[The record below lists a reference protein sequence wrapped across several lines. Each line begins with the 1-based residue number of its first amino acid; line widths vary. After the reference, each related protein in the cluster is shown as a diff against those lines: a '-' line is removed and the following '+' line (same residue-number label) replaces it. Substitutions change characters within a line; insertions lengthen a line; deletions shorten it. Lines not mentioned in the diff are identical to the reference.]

1 VINKLIAFSLRHRL
15 LVLLLAV
22 VVAGAGLYSARRL
35 PIDAVPDITT
45 KQVQINVKEPA
56 LSAEDIETQ
65 ITYPIEVALSS
76 LPRRQEIR
84 SISQFGLSQVTVTF
98 DDAVDVYFARQLV
111 NERLIE
117 AREKLP
123 PTAQVELSPV
133 STGLGE
139 IYYLSLDS
147 AKYSLMDRRTMID
160 WIVAPQL
167 RRVAGLA
174 EVNTF
179 GGEAKQYQV
188 AVNPDRLR
196 AYKLNMRTV
205 LEALERS
212 NRNAGG
218 AYITRGA
225 EQEVVRGSGLIR
237 TLDDIRNIVLAT
249 AHTSPVT
256 VADVA
261 DVSAAP
267 AVRQGAMTRN
277 GEGEQVYAITLL
289 LMGENGRIVMER
301 VKDQVKAIQKSLPP
315 GAQLNGFLDRSE
327 LINRAIHT
335 AVKNLVEGGLLV
347 VAVLFLFLLQ
357 LRAGL
362 IVSSAIPL
370 AMLFALVGM
379 KYFNVSA
386 NLMSLGA
393 IDFGLIVDG
402 AIIIVENAIRLLA
415 EKRQHFG
422 RVLTRAEQDAT
433 IQNAAEEVIKPAAFG
448 MGIII
453 AAYIP
458 ILTLSGIEGKMFR
471 PMGQTVI
478 MALLGA
484 LIFALTVIPALCSF
498 FLNVRAEKINR
509 PLESVRRLYEPALK
523 ASVNHRVVTVG
534 AAALFFI
541 GCAALFPRLGSEFI
555 PDLDEGAI
563 ALEAVYAPS
572 ISLEQVVQRA
582 GVLEKFIKETFPN
595 EVEQVVCR
603 IGRPELATD
612 PMLLNQTDVL
622 MPLKPRAEWKKAR
635 TKDELVALMEEELK
649 KIPGVNISFTQP
661 IKMRMMELIEGV
673 GIRGDVGVKLF
684 GPDREVR
691 QQYAE
696 RIGKIALSVKGAE
709 DVRVETTTGLP
720 LLDIRIK
727 RDEIA
732 RRGISVG
739 DVQDLIETALA
750 GKQAS
755 VIVDG
760 NQRFP
765 LVVRLASFFR
775 ADAEAIGRLV
785 VHTNGGEDAPLAE
798 LADIVSTEGPMQLS
812 RENGEGR
819 TVVQANVRGRD
830 LGSVVQEL
838 QEKVEAGVK
847 LPAGYHV
854 EYGGTYEKML
864 SGRARLMIVVPAT
877 FAIIFVL
884 LFTTLGSIRQAALVF
899 TGIPFAITGGILAL
913 YFRGMHF
920 SMSAGIGFI
929 ALFGVAVLNGVVL
942 VTFINELRQRGATV
956 GDAIVRGCVTRLRP
970 VLMTATVASIGFI
983 PMALATGAGAE
994 VQKPLAT
1001 VVIGGLISSTLLTL
1015 LILPALYRMM
1025 ERDSGRTADP
1035 ETQTQAAT
1043 EMVTV

>member
-1 VINKLIAFSLRHRL
+1 MINKLIAFSLRHRL
-15 LVLLLAV
+15 LVLFLAV

-45 KQVQINVKEPA
+45 KQVQINIKEPA

-65 ITYPIEVALSS
+65 ITYPVEVALSS

-98 DDAVDVYFARQLV
+98 DESVDIYFARQLV

-123 PTAQVELSPV
+123 PTAQIELSPV

-139 IYYLSLDS
+139 IYYLSLDG
-147 AKYSLMDRRTMID
+147 AKYSLMDRRTMMD

-167 RRVAGLA
+167 RKVAGLA

-179 GGEAKQYQV
+179 GGEVKQYQV

-237 TLDDIRNIVLAT
+237 TLDDVRNIVLAT

-261 DVSAAP
+261 EVSAAP

-327 LINRAIHT
+327 LINRATHT

-379 KYFNVSA
+379 RYFNVSA

-402 AIIIVENAIRLLA
+402 AVIIVENAIRLLA
-415 EKRQHFG
+415 QQRQHFG

-433 IQNAAEEVIKPAAFG
+433 IQNAAAEVIKPAAFG

-453 AAYIP
+453 AAYLP

-484 LIFALTVIPALCSF
+484 LICALTVIPALCSF
-498 FLNVRAEKINR
+498 FLNVRAEKQNR
-509 PLESVRRLYEPALK
+509 PLESMRRLYERALK
-523 ASVNHRVVTVG
+523 GSLRHRVVTVL

-572 ISLEQVVQRA
+572 ISLEHVVQRA
-582 GVLEKFIKETFPN
+582 GVLEKFIKETFPD

-622 MPLKPRAEWKKAR
+622 MPLKPRAGWKKAH

-684 GPDREVR
+684 GPDREIR

-696 RIGKIALSVKGAE
+696 RIGKIARSVKGAE
-709 DVRVETTTGLP
+709 DVRVETTAGLP

-765 LVVRLASFFR
+765 LVVRLASVFR
-775 ADAEAIGRLV
+775 TDAEAIGRLV
-785 VHTNGGEDAPLAE
+785 VHTSGGEDAPLAE

-838 QEKVEAGVK
+838 QEKVETRVK

-956 GDAIVRGCVTRLRP
+956 SDAILRGCVTRLRP

-1025 ERDSGRTADP
+1025 ERDSAPTAELQSP
-1035 ETQTQAAT
+1035 TPATT
-1043 EMVTV
+1043 EMVTA